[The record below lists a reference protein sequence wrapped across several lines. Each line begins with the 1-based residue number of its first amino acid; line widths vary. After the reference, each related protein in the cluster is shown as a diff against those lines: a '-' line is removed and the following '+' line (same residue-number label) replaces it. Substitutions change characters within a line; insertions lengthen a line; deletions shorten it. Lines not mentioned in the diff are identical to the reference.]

1 MPLMFNKLSIAG
13 SLIGGIPETQVVIVI
28 LIMMRK
34 TRSMMTI
41 LIRILMM
48 IVWF

>member
-13 SLIGGIPETQVVIVI
+13 SLIGGIPETQVVI
-28 LIMMRK
+28 MMRK